1 MQVIGAPVSTGIPTA
16 QVPNA
21 LRQQGPS
28 FEKLARLGDLAL
40 KAISA
45 GDSLAA
51 VQATGMTPDFARK
64 LLDSAAALVGT
75 PVAPVSVNPED
86 PKSVIQAL
94 AKTPALSLS
103 ISNKQLRKV
112 SEELVAMID
121 RGESATAVK
130 ALLGLKSGIEGKS
143 IVVTGGMYGGHN
155 DLQYV
160 IGAVSDAL
168 QAKGIDPQSLGVPH
182 QGPIAM

>member
-1 MQVIGAPVSTGIPTA
+1 MQVIGAPASSGIATAQIPT
-16 QVPNA
+16 A

-40 KAISA
+40 KAINA

-51 VQATGMTPDFARK
+51 VQATGMTPELARK
-64 LLDSAAALVGT
+64 LLESAAALVGT
-75 PVAPVSVNPED
+75 PVAPVGANPED

-94 AKTPALSLS
+94 TKTPSLSLS
-103 ISNKQLRKV
+103 ITTAQLRAV
-112 SEELVAMID
+112 SAELVAMVD

-143 IVVTGGMYGGHN
+143 IQVTGGMYGSYN

-160 IGAVSDAL
+160 IGAVRDAL
-168 QAKGIDPQSLGVPH
+168 VAKGIDPSSAGVPQ